1 MGRKKKR
8 AAGGGHGLVD
18 VAAVGLGLAS
28 LAASALERR
37 QQRAVAERAAAGE
50 RASGAPARDD
60 ARAAAGHHAA
70 PGGHGAERP
79 GEARLGPAMGVA
91 QVAVDT
97 ARAVLDLNA
106 ASPDALRSLP
116 RIGRKRARK
125 ILAHRPFGRVKDL
138 KKVLPKRVYKV
149 VKHQLTV

>member
-1 MGRKKKR
+1 
-8 AAGGGHGLVD
+8 
-18 VAAVGLGLAS
+18 
-28 LAASALERR
+28 
-37 QQRAVAERAAAGE
+37 
-50 RASGAPARDD
+50 
-60 ARAAAGHHAA
+60 
-70 PGGHGAERP
+70 
-79 GEARLGPAMGVA
+79 MGVA
-91 QVAVDT
+91 QLAVDT